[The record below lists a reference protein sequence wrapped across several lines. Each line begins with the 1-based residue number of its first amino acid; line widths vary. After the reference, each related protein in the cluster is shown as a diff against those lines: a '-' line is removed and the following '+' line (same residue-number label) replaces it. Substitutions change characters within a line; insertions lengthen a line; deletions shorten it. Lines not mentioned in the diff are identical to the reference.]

1 MTRLPILFAVLLG
14 AWTQEP
20 QPVYETREKHDPNG
34 INKWYLGREIAHVM
48 GAAGIP
54 WLERPQREDEE
65 NPARCIEALR
75 LRAGDVVADLGA
87 GSGYYTFRMAPL
99 VGPTGRILAVE
110 IQDEMIAELKKRI
123 DKNKVPNVETVKC
136 TESDPKLGEASVD
149 LLIMVDVYHEL
160 SFPFEVMT
168 AVRKALKPG
177 GRVALVEFRKEDKEV
192 PIKEV
197 HKMSEAQIGKEMAA
211 VGLRHL
217 ETIGI
222 LPWQH
227 IAVYTNRDLAAEHG
241 TELEY
246 QLDVPEE
253 LQSKRA
259 GIEREVE
266 YLLRKRL
273 SAAGTGPFTVAIGG
287 GKLTLRLQEATVEE
301 SLKVKALLAKPADQ
315 QLVLKGPKV
324 ERLYGPGK

>member
-1 MTRLPILFAVLLG
+1 MTRLPILLAVLLG

-75 LRAGDVVADLGA
+75 LREGDVVADLGA
-87 GSGYYTFRMAPL
+87 GSGYYAFRMAPL
-99 VGPTGRILAVE
+99 VGPKGRILAVE

-123 DKNKVPNVETVKC
+123 DKNKVANVETIRC
-136 TESDPKLGEASVD
+136 TESDPKLPEASVD

-168 AVRKALKPG
+168 AVKKALKPG
-177 GRVALVEFRKEDKEV
+177 GRVALVEFRKEDREV

-211 VGLRHL
+211 VGLKHL

-227 IAVYTNRDLAAEHG
+227 IAVYTNRDPAAETG
-241 TELEY
+241 IELEY
-246 QLDVPEE
+246 RVDVPET
-253 LQSKRA
+253 LQTKRA
-259 GIEREVE
+259 AVERDLE
-266 YLLRKRL
+266 YAVRKRL
-273 SAAGTGPFTVAIGG
+273 AAARTGLFTAGIRG
-287 GKLTLRLQEATVEE
+287 GKLTLRLQGATIEEA
-301 SLKVKALLAKPADQ
+301 LKVKELCAKGDLPAL
-315 QLVLKGPKV
+315 LKGPEV